1 MQASKS
7 RKFNPVQE
15 SQNLEDVESIPDSPY
30 FKPKGKIKILRNDL
44 FDLDDDEGWLEK
56 ITRQAEEM
64 RNKRK
69 KGKSKSKS
77 KKKED
82 SPKHDSNERL
92 VDEIDNVDDPPVLIT
107 GKTSVV

>member
-1 MQASKS
+1 
-7 RKFNPVQE
+7 
-15 SQNLEDVESIPDSPY
+15 
-30 FKPKGKIKILRNDL
+30 
-44 FDLDDDEGWLEK
+44 
-56 ITRQAEEM
+56 M